1 MELFTSLASSFGKRE
16 DGQTMA
22 SEVVAMALIVFAIWG
37 VFSLLG
43 HLG

>member
-1 MELFTSLASSFGKRE
+1 MRLFTSLAKRE

-37 VFSLLG
+37 VFSLFG

>member
-1 MELFTSLASSFGKRE
+1 MELFTSLARSLARRE
-16 DGQTMA
+16 DGQTLA

-37 VFSLLG
+37 ALSVLG

>member
-1 MELFTSLASSFGKRE
+1 MELFTSLATSLARRE

-37 VFSLLG
+37 VFSLVG